1 MTNLQ
6 IIILSALQ
14 GFTEFL
20 PVSSSGH
27 LILLSK
33 FTSFPDQGLEID
45 IAVHVGSIL
54 AVMIYFW
61 RDIRDMLYGLVN
73 AFFNRFPSVKNFYLR
88 KASAAAKDF
97 ILNQLP
103 AADLRLLLMLVVG
116 TVPAVVFGLA
126 LHHFGM
132 EWLRSTK
139 IIGWNILLFGILLW
153 IADRFQPSKRSIA
166 DMTYKDAFLIG
177 LAQCLAMIPGTS
189 RSGITIT
196 ASRFL
201 RLRSRQI
208 LHAAFGSRHRRR
220 RSSGCRRDLAERQLR
235 KPALCLKRYRLFF
248 HRFNRGHF
256 HYDEMAE
263 KLYLSAVCHLP
274 CRPRNIPFA
283 PFVRLHLTFLSSATK
298 SFRRFFFKGAPSQC
312 RPRLKGISNSNQ
324 TQTAWL
330 TINGT
335 KPIICQPAS
344 ASFLIDS

>member
-139 IIGWNILLFGILLW
+139 IIGWNILLFGCGSPTVFSL
-153 IADRFQPSKRSIA
+153 QS
-166 DMTYKDAFLIG
+166 
-177 LAQCLAMIPGTS
+177 
-189 RSGITIT
+189 
-196 ASRFL
+196 
-201 RLRSRQI
+201 
-208 LHAAFGSRHRRR
+208 AA
-220 RSSGCRRDLAERQLR
+220 
-235 KPALCLKRYRLFF
+235 
-248 HRFNRGHF
+248 
-256 HYDEMAE
+256 
-263 KLYLSAVCHLP
+263 LP
-274 CRPRNIPFA
+274 I
-283 PFVRLHLTFLSSATK
+283 
-298 SFRRFFFKGAPSQC
+298 
-312 RPRLKGISNSNQ
+312 
-324 TQTAWL
+324 
-330 TINGT
+330 
-335 KPIICQPAS
+335 
-344 ASFLIDS
+344 